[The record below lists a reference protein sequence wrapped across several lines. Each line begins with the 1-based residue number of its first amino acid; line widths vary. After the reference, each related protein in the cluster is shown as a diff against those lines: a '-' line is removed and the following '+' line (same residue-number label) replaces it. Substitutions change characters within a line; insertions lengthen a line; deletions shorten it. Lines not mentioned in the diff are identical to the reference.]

1 MFLQSLTT
9 IAAAVLAIGLPMSGS
24 PSGQIILDNSASI
37 GGDLYVDGD
46 YQCHAPAH
54 ASCVAEVPS
63 GIHMAMIV
71 FDDGDYVFSDPID
84 VPADM
89 SMTLPVR
96 DLMS

>member
-1 MFLQSLTT
+1 MFVQSLT
-9 IAAAVLAIGLPMSGS
+9 IAAAMLLTIGLLMPGG
-24 PSGQIILDNSASI
+24 PSGQIILDNSASV

-54 ASCVAEVPS
+54 SSCIAEVPS
-63 GIHMAMIV
+63 GIHVAMIV

-84 VPADM
+84 LPADM